1 MNDIFGHP
9 TGMGLKF
16 LNNFIAQTKEK
27 RSQRRAK
34 DVFFFFEFFDSLWP
48 HLILITTKTV

>member
-1 MNDIFGHP
+1 MNDIFGHA

>member
-1 MNDIFGHP
+1 MNDIFGHA

-34 DVFFFFEFFDSLWP
+34 DVFFFLNFLTLFGP
-48 HLILITTKTV
+48 I